1 MRVAEKKF
9 DWRKALVRTGI
20 GLYTLFVLFPIYW
33 ALNSSFKD
41 VNDVYTIPPKFLP
54 SEPTLSAYEWLLKSS
69 ARGAF
74 LDSLIISS
82 IATSLAVFLGF
93 LASYAFSRYPDRKLT
108 SEGSFFNL
116 LVVRMFPPIAFLLPI
131 YWMWKYLG
139 LIDTYFALIIT
150 YVAFNLPLTVWILRN
165 FVDEVPQSLEEASY
179 LDGYSFWQTMR
190 RVMLP
195 LISAGLAATVAL
207 CWIFIWN
214 EFLIGY
220 LLSGKEVITYPAF
233 LPSLRRGMRIMWNQI
248 AAISIL
254 ASIPSILILLVFRKY
269 IIRLYFK

>member
-1 MRVAEKKF
+1 MNGVKKKF
-9 DWRKALVRTGI
+9 DWGKTLVLAGI
-20 GLYTLFVLFPIYW
+20 GIYTAFVLFPIYW

-41 VNDVYTIPPKFLP
+41 VNDVYTIPPEFLP
-54 SEPTLSAYEWLLKSS
+54 LKPTASAYKWLLTST

-82 IATSLAVFLGF
+82 IATGLAVFLGL
-93 LASYAFSRYPDRKLT
+93 LASYAFSRYPNRKLT

-139 LIDTYFALIIT
+139 LIDTHFALIIT

-165 FVDEVPQSLEEASY
+165 FVDEVPRSLEEASY

-190 RVMLP
+190 RTMLP
-195 LISAGLAATVAL
+195 LISAGLAATIAL

-220 LLSGKEVITYPAF
+220 LLSGKSVITYPAY

-248 AAISIL
+248 AAISML
-254 ASIPSILILLVFRKY
+254 AAIPSILILFFFRKY